1 MREPGG
7 RRDLAGRRCGKAG
20 VEGGYFVA
28 PAPAWRHSCWEVVV
42 IRVVA
47 VITAKPGCR
56 EALVEAFRANAP
68 TVRAEVGCLEYMGVV
83 DAEGLGSFPTKY
95 GPDVFVVIETW
106 DSLDALKAHGAA
118 PHMIAFGE
126 RTKALVAGRAIHVL
140 SPV

>member
-1 MREPGG
+1 M
-7 RRDLAGRRCGKAG
+7 
-20 VEGGYFVA
+20 
-28 PAPAWRHSCWEVVV
+28 

-47 VITAKPGCR
+47 VITAKPGGR

-83 DAEGLGSFPTKY
+83 DAEGLGSFQAKY

-106 DSLDALKAHGAA
+106 ESLEALKAHGVA
-118 PHMIAFGE
+118 PHMIAFGQK
-126 RTKALVAGRAIHVL
+126 TKDLVADRAIHVL